1 MRLTPIRKGAEQMR
15 DDAIYCEY
23 PDGAEMAY
31 IPFWRHE
38 KIMYHERQK
47 QRRLIMAIGALAL
60 ALIAAIIIR

>member
-1 MRLTPIRKGAEQMR
+1 MRLTAFKKGAEQMR
-15 DDAIYCEY
+15 DDAIYCEH
-23 PDGAEMAY
+23 PNGAELAY

-47 QRRLIMAIGALAL
+47 QRRLIVAIGALAL